1 MCLCTT
7 PGQDGLTAQLLV
19 APSCHESTS
28 QRCDRLAVHA
38 IATSFKSYGCLVVVE
53 AAAEHV
59 DVALVAEHTTE
70 SRGVPGS
77 SPGLATDREPPA
89 IA

>member
-1 MCLCTT
+1 
-7 PGQDGLTAQLLV
+7 
-19 APSCHESTS
+19 
-28 QRCDRLAVHA
+28 VHA
-38 IATSFKSYGCLVVVE
+38 IATSFKSCGFLVVVE

-77 SPGLATDREPPA
+77 SPGLVTDREAPA
-89 IA
+89 FA